1 MDEENSHCE
10 EDGMMEGGSHQE
22 TAINLSTSKD
32 LLQSCNGDLYT
43 VARSSAALHAA
54 ENGDASQGQ
63 VQALAPHLSIKS
75 PVTGAAKRKSKSLID
90 NSSSAVALQQ
100 QLAQVQAQVQQHQQQ
115 QQQQQQQA
123 AVAAAAAA
131 VQQTPL
137 IMLAAQQGLNPQQ
150 MQQLLQQQLLNPNQ
164 LQQVMQQQ
172 TLLLQQQQQQ
182 KLQEQLL
189 HQLNEQ
195 LQLNIL
201 QQSQLLQ
208 QQQQQQQQPQQN
220 VSGVQSGPLH
230 SSVTPS
236 EKSKSSKQMKQRMH
250 ELSIQQQQLIQQIQ
264 FQQRQFLLSQ
274 GIGLVQPFGVP
285 QTAMSPAEIQQ
296 LWKEVASQS
305 GIDGSVDSK
314 NHLNGMATLATSVA
328 QAAAVAA
335 ASVTSAS
342 MNPLLQTSSYLTNGI
357 PDGYL
362 LSGGLGGS
370 LLNQSAV
377 NIKQEHEASSPSH
390 PLFRHGVCKWPGC
403 DTPNEDFPSFIKH
416 LNSEHQLDD
425 RSTAQAR
432 VQMQVVSQLEI
443 QLIREKDLLQA
454 MMQHLHMKPQVDKS
468 DIILPVLPKQ
478 QHQQQQQQQTQQAL
492 QQAHMDITSQ
502 LPSMPPLSNASNVP
516 LLTSTPAMSLSPTTT
531 CTSPQMVIS
540 TAHSAQ
546 SPVQQSPQHQ
556 QQASSSVGPIR
567 RRVSD
572 KCNLPISAG
581 MQRDMENAFLSF
593 VEIQRN
599 REFYRT
605 TDVRPPFTY
614 ASLIR
619 QAIIESPHRQLTLSE
634 IYQWFANTFAY
645 FRRNEATWKNAIR
658 TNLSLHKCFV
668 RYEDDFGS
676 FWMVDDF
683 EFVRRRHLTR
693 GRPRKYHESDTAAQ
707 NLSMKSSNLNQDP
720 SLFGDNLNASL
731 RAALGENNLSLIA
744 NGQLSAGG
752 VDGVED
758 LSMKSQGSHLGNL
771 NTESISEEELLL
783 SIKQEPPCEIE
794 SNGMNH
800 SSSLLR
806 PSELAMLSSPA
817 ETGLMSSSETPT
829 MVGGALKS
837 SLMVGG
843 ASKSS
848 VMCNHASD
856 HSDMSPSIMCPTS
869 NPSLLCSTADG
880 PSSMCSVS
888 SETAA
893 MNQTSD
899 PCPSPTDSVA
909 TTEAKDSAIDFSMV
923 DEAPPPPPPPRP
935 TSSSPP
941 PPSPVSASDRLE
953 SNVRNPSS
961 SASHLASHS
970 PDA

>member
-1 MDEENSHCE
+1 
-10 EDGMMEGGSHQE
+10 
-22 TAINLSTSKD
+22 
-32 LLQSCNGDLYT
+32 
-43 VARSSAALHAA
+43 
-54 ENGDASQGQ
+54 
-63 VQALAPHLSIKS
+63 
-75 PVTGAAKRKSKSLID
+75 
-90 NSSSAVALQQ
+90 
-100 QLAQVQAQVQQHQQQ
+100 
-115 QQQQQQQA
+115 
-123 AVAAAAAA
+123 
-131 VQQTPL
+131 
-137 IMLAAQQGLNPQQ
+137 MLAAQQGLNPQQ

-208 QQQQQQQQPQQN
+208 QQQQQQQPQQN

-230 SSVTPS
+230 SSVTAS
-236 EKSKSSKQMKQRMH
+236 EKNKNSKQMKQRMH

-377 NIKQEHEASSPSH
+377 SIKQEQEASSPSH

-478 QHQQQQQQQTQQAL
+478 QPHQQQQQTQQAL

-502 LPSMPPLSNASNVP
+502 LPSIPPLSNASNVP

-540 TAHSAQ
+540 TAHPAH

-572 KCNLPISAG
+572 KCNLPISA
-581 MQRDMENAFLSF
+581 
-593 VEIQRN
+593 EIQRN

-645 FRRNEATWKNAIR
+645 FRRNEATWKNAVR
-658 TNLSLHKCFV
+658 HNLSLHKCFMRV
-668 RYEDDFGS
+668 ENVKGAV
-676 FWMVDDF
+676 WTVDEV
-683 EFVRRRHLTR
+683 EFYKRRPQKLS
-693 GRPRKYHESDTAAQ
+693 G
-707 NLSMKSSNLNQDP
+707 NLSMKSSNINQDP

-806 PSELAMLSSPA
+806 PSELAMLSSPDP
-817 ETGLMSSSETPT
+817 GLMSSSETAT

-893 MNQTSD
+893 MSQASD

-923 DEAPPPPPPPRP
+923 DEAPPPPPP

>member
-1 MDEENSHCE
+1 MDDENSHCE

-75 PVTGAAKRKSKSLID
+75 PVTGAAKRKSKSLVD

-100 QLAQVQAQVQQHQQQ
+100 QLAQVQAQVQQHQ

-208 QQQQQQQQPQQN
+208 QQQQQQQPQQN

-230 SSVTPS
+230 SSVTAS
-236 EKSKSSKQMKQRMH
+236 EKNKNSKQMKQRMH

-377 NIKQEHEASSPSH
+377 SIKQEQEASSPSH

-478 QHQQQQQQQTQQAL
+478 QPHQQQQQTQQAL

-502 LPSMPPLSNASNVP
+502 LPSIPPLSNASNVP

-540 TAHSAQ
+540 TAHPAH

-645 FRRNEATWKNAIR
+645 FRRNEATWKNAVR
-658 TNLSLHKCFV
+658 HNLSLHKCFMRV
-668 RYEDDFGS
+668 ENVKGAV
-676 FWMVDDF
+676 WTVDEV
-683 EFVRRRHLTR
+683 EFYKRRPQKLS
-693 GRPRKYHESDTAAQ
+693 G
-707 NLSMKSSNLNQDP
+707 NLSMKSSNINQDP

-806 PSELAMLSSPA
+806 PSELAMLSSPDP
-817 ETGLMSSSETPT
+817 GLMSSSETAT

-893 MNQTSD
+893 MSQASD

-923 DEAPPPPPPPRP
+923 DEAPPPPPP